1 MKWQCH
7 LSLDPSQFKL
17 LDPRGALGFW
27 ILINFLFPF
36 TYPLVYLAD
45 ADANIFVAV
54 MIETT
59 EALADIDAICATPG
73 LDCVVIGTND
83 LSGAMGLPY
92 MGSHPRVQ
100 SGVDDILAAAKRHGK
115 HVFFS
120 TRDAKLASLL
130 AAKGVEI
137 LHVGSD
143 CLAAVSYQTNLVK
156 EIKEGVG
163 K

>member
-1 MKWQCH
+1 MNYGRIPMQ
-7 LSLDPSQFKL
+7 
-17 LDPRGALGFW
+17 R
-27 ILINFLFPF
+27 
-36 TYPLVYLAD
+36 YLAD